1 MTWTESVEQLKSE
14 MEGKHEARERALK
27 ASRTIIQTASKC
39 IKNVHRQNFDEAT
52 ALLDHAR
59 ELAREARTQV
69 NEHPEIEFAGY
80 LQDAEKELVEA
91 AGCLA
96 LAKGESLPGYVDM
109 GVNATSF
116 LNGMGECASEM
127 RRFVLDRMRQGDIAE
142 AERLMRQME
151 TIYDDLTEFDFP
163 DGLTGGLRRTCD
175 ALRAVIERTRS
186 DLTLTKIQ
194 QDLIQELRSAQM
206 SSKSPRDS

>member
-1 MTWTESVEQLKSE
+1 MAWEETVAHLKSE
-14 MEGKHEARERALK
+14 MEAKHAAREEALK
-27 ASRTIIQTASKC
+27 ASRALIQTCSKC
-39 IKNVHRQNFDEAT
+39 IKNVHRHNYSLAAELLSEAKSQ
-52 ALLDHAR
+52 AA
-59 ELAREARTQV
+59 EARKQV
-69 NEHPEIEFAGY
+69 NEHPEIEYAGY

-96 LAKGESLPGYVDM
+96 LAMGNPLPEYSELN
-109 GVNATSF
+109 VNATSF

-127 RRFVLDRMRQGDIAE
+127 RRFVLDQMRSGNLDE
-142 AERLMRQME
+142 AERLLSQMDQ
-151 TIYDDLTEFDFP
+151 IYDDLTSFDFP

-194 QDLIQELRSAQM
+194 QNLIDELKRANPPQS
-206 SSKSPRDS
+206 